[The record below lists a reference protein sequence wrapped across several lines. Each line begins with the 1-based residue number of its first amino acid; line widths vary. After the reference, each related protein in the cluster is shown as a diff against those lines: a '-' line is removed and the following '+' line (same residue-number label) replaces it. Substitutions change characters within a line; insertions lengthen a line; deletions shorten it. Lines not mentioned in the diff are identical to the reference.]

1 LGPKTCLSTSPLIL
15 PSKQR
20 TPHPSRGS
28 TINYAAAFGTWSMTS
43 GTSPLVARLN
53 ANVAWLWRH

>member
-1 LGPKTCLSTSPLIL
+1 LGPKTCLGTSPLIL

-20 TPHPSRGS
+20 TSRSNGGS
-28 TINYAAAFGTWSMTS
+28 TINYAAVFGIWSMTS

-53 ANVAWLWRH
+53 ASVAWSWRH

>member
-20 TPHPSRGS
+20 MPRPSRGS
-28 TINYAAAFGTWSMTS
+28 TINYATAFGIWSMTS
-43 GTSPLVARLN
+43 GTSLLVAGPN
-53 ANVAWLWRH
+53 ASIA